1 MKILYI
7 HQYFKTP
14 EEGGAIRSYYLA
26 KGLVDRGHEV
36 ELITSHNEKSYQFK
50 WIEGIKVHY
59 LPVYY
64 SNHLGF
70 TSRVW
75 AFVKFIVLACREG
88 RKSQDVRICYSSST
102 PLTVGIIALILKFT
116 KNLPYIFE
124 VRDLWPEA
132 PIQMGVIKNKLLVW
146 LIEYIEKKI
155 YSKAEEIIA
164 LSPGIKAHIIKIV
177 PQKSVSLIPNMVD
190 LELFDQGQIAK
201 REASKIENEKFVIT
215 YFGAVGRANNLKAFI
230 DIAIKCRSINTLK
243 FQLIGSGSELS
254 TLKKL
259 KSGYKLE
266 NLEFLPFVN
275 KPTLARELLGTH
287 ASYISYLNLRVLE
300 TSSPNKFFDS
310 LAAGKLII
318 LNFKGWLYELC
329 MEHKCGIYIA
339 PDKPGDFLSTIRPFL
354 EDMALLNEYQE
365 NAKKLATQ
373 FKKEDL
379 VKILGKILEKYG

>member
-26 KGLVDRGHEV
+26 KGLVDLGHEV
-36 ELITSHNEKSYQFK
+36 ELITSHNEKIYQLK

-75 AFVKFIVLACREG
+75 AFVKFIVLACRVG
-88 RKSQDVRICYSSST
+88 RLSQDVKICYSSST
-102 PLTVGIIALILKFT
+102 PLTVGIIALYLKFT

-132 PIQMGVIKNKLLVW
+132 PIQIGVIKNKLLIRI
-146 LIEYIEKKI
+146 IEHLEKNI
-155 YSKAEEIIA
+155 YYKAEEIIA
-164 LSPGIKAHIIKIV
+164 LSPGIKAHIKKIV
-177 PQKSVSLIPNMVD
+177 PKKSVSLIPNMVD
-190 LELFDQGQIAK
+190 LELFDQDQIANS
-201 REASKIENEKFVIT
+201 EASKIENEKFVIT
-215 YFGAVGRANNLKAFI
+215 YFGAVSRVNNLKSFN
-230 DIAIKCRSINTLK
+230 DIAIECKSNNNLK
-243 FQLIGSGSELS
+243 FQIIGDGSELS
-254 TLKKL
+254 TLQKL
-259 KSGYKLE
+259 KSDNNLK
-266 NLEFLPFVN
+266 NLEILPFVN
-275 KPTLARELLGTH
+275 KPTLAKELVGSH
-287 ASYISYLNLRVLE
+287 ASFISYLNLRVLE

-310 LAAGKLII
+310 LAAGKLIL

-329 MEHKCGIYIA
+329 MEHNCGIYIA

-354 EDMALLNEYQE
+354 EDKALLKEYQE

-379 VKILGKILEKYG
+379 IKILGKIVEKYG